1 MSYLHSLIP
10 DLQFHMINK
19 QMLKYMFAFIRI
31 VFSEKS
37 SSNENRITRPIH
49 VHLYTFMYH
58 LILKSYSI
66 CTNYVLRSD
75 HSCILSTYYA
85 SLCGITTG
93 KKQNMLELILCA
105 VIEIVI
111 NRRLCQNT
119 FRHIV
124 RMIMIRILRV
134 AKNFNSDWIFSSKNG
149 GVHI

>member
-1 MSYLHSLIP
+1 MMFICMQFCWNKTRQKMQGMSYLHSLIP

-93 KKQNMLELILCA
+93 KKTEHVTAYFVC
-105 VIEIVI
+105 
-111 NRRLCQNT
+111 
-119 FRHIV
+119 RHWNCY
-124 RMIMIRILRV
+124 RQETL
-134 AKNFNSDWIFSSKNG
+134 
-149 GVHI
+149 